1 MARYAGRSVTR
12 AELAALVGDPMQIAG
27 ARGCVL
33 SDGKADGVRAV
44 EVNTGSGFTFT
55 VLPGRG
61 MDIALAMHKGRAL
74 SFFSA
79 TGITSPA
86 YHEEPGLGFLRSFYA
101 GLLTTCGIT
110 QSGAPTTDEGK
121 PYGLHGR
128 AANSAAENL
137 SVDQDWEGDEYV
149 IRLKGTVREAAAMGE
164 NLALT
169 RRVEARLGV
178 PSLRIHD
185 IVTNRGFS
193 PQPIPLLYHFNFG
206 FPLLAAGARVVGPI
220 VKTVPRDEEAR
231 KDKGVEECLVF
242 PEPIPG
248 YEEKVFFHTMAGDAA
263 GRTFVALLNRDTGDG
278 QPLGVVIRW
287 SLKELPLLCH
297 WKMPR
302 KGFYV
307 QGLEP
312 CMAPPMGRG
321 ALRKSGEL
329 PFLEGQASHEVTI
342 DVEVVDTLKQLD
354 EVEAEAKRLSK
365 K

>member
-1 MARYAGRSVTR
+1 MARYAGRNWTR
-12 AELAALVGDPMQIAG
+12 AELAAWVGDPMQIAG

-33 SDGKADGVRAV
+33 TDGKADGVRAV
-44 EVNTGSGFTFT
+44 EVNTGAGLTFT

-61 MDIALAMHKGRAL
+61 MDIALAMFKGRAL
-74 SFFSA
+74 SFFSG
-79 TGITSPA
+79 TGITSPS
-86 YHEEPGLGFLRSFYA
+86 YYEEPGFGFLRSFYA

-128 AANSAAENL
+128 IANSAAENL
-137 SVDQDWEGDEYV
+137 SIDQDWEGEEYV
-149 IRLKGTVREAAAMGE
+149 IRLKGTMRETAAMGE

-169 RRVEARLGV
+169 RRIEARLGV
-178 PSLRIHD
+178 PALRIHD
-185 IVTNRGFS
+185 TIANRGFS

-206 FPLLAAGARVVGPI
+206 FPLLAAGARVVAPI

-231 KDKGVEECLVF
+231 KDRGVEECLVF
-242 PEPIPG
+242 PEPIPD
-248 YEEKVFFHTMAGDAA
+248 YQEKVFFHTLAGDAA
-263 GRTFVALLNRDTGDG
+263 GRTFVALLNRDAGEG
-278 QPLGVVIRW
+278 QPLGIVIRW

-297 WKMPR
+297 WKMPH

-321 ALRKSGEL
+321 ALRPKGEL
-329 PFLEGQASHEVTI
+329 PMLEGQATHDVTI
-342 DVEVVDTLKQLD
+342 DVEVVDTEKQLD
-354 EVEAEAKRLSK
+354 AIEAEAKKTAK